1 MTSPS
6 IRVAQHAGVCF
17 GVKRALEEASKVLA
31 EQDGSI
37 HTLGELIHNPRVVQ
51 DLEQQGAHVAHSVD
65 EVKDGTLIIRAHG
78 VAPQVKQ
85 AAKDAG
91 LHVVDATCPFV
102 KRVQD
107 HARSLYRD
115 GYQVVIVGE
124 AGHPEVEGILG
135 CTDGKA
141 CIVSSAQ
148 EVEFLDIS
156 SRVGVVVQTTQ
167 TSKNLRE
174 VVDALLLRA
183 REVRV
188 FDTICSATNER
199 QEAARALAATCDLML
214 VIGGRNSGNT
224 RRLFQICH
232 DVCPCTYHI
241 EDAREIDPKWVACAS
256 NIGITAGASTP
267 QGQIDDVLSTL
278 KQITS

>member
-6 IRVAQHAGVCF
+6 IRVARHAGVCF

-85 AAKDAG
+85 AAEDAG

-107 HARSLYRD
+107 HARSLYGD

-141 CIVSSAQ
+141 CIVNSAQ
-148 EVEFLDIS
+148 QVELLDIS

-241 EDAREIDPKWVACAS
+241 EDAREIDPEWVACVS

>member
-31 EQDGSI
+31 EQQGSI
-37 HTLGELIHNPRVVQ
+37 HTLGELIHNPRVVR
-51 DLEQQGAHVAHSVD
+51 DLEQQGAHVAYSVD

-85 AAKDAG
+85 VAESAG

-102 KRVQD
+102 KCVQD
-107 HARSLYRD
+107 HARTLYND
-115 GYQVVIVGE
+115 GYQVIIVGE

-141 CIVSSAQ
+141 YIVGSAQ
-148 EVEFLDIS
+148 EVESLDIS

-174 VVDALLLRA
+174 VVDSLLVRA

-199 QEAARALAATCDLML
+199 QEAARALAATCDIMI

-224 RRLFQICH
+224 RRLEQICR
-232 DVCPCTYHI
+232 DACPCTYHI
-241 EDAREIDPKWVACAS
+241 EDAREINPKWLAS
-256 NIGITAGASTP
+256 AGHIGITAGASTP

>member
-1 MTSPS
+1 MASPS
-6 IRVAQHAGVCF
+6 IQVAQHAGVCF

-31 EQDGSI
+31 EQHGPI
-37 HTLGELIHNPRVVQ
+37 HTLGELIHNPRVVR
-51 DLEQQGAHVAHSVD
+51 DLEQEGAHVAQSVD
-65 EVKDGTLIIRAHG
+65 DVKNGTLIIRAHG

-85 AAKDAG
+85 AAESAG

-107 HARSLYRD
+107 HARTLYKD

-135 CTDGKA
+135 CTEGEA
-141 CIVSSAQ
+141 LIIGSAH
-148 EVEFLDIS
+148 EVESLDIS

-167 TSKNLRE
+167 TVDNLRE

-199 QEAARALAATCDLML
+199 QEAARALAATCDLMI

-224 RRLFQICH
+224 RRLAQICR
-232 DVCPCTYHI
+232 DVCPRTHHI
-241 EDAREIDPKWVACAS
+241 EDAREIDPKWVAS
-256 NIGITAGASTP
+256 VSHIGITAGASTP
-267 QGQIDDVLSTL
+267 QGQIDDVVSTL
-278 KQITS
+278 KQIIS